1 MDNQLEWNVHQGKN
15 HKKEKAHN
23 ISDDHENSL
32 MLTVI
37 DIINKPNLHL
47 P

>member
-1 MDNQLEWNVHQGKN
+1 MFIEDNI
-15 HKKEKAHN
+15 HKKEKVHN
-23 ISDDHENSL
+23 ISNDCENYL